1 MSQDPVLGAAFHR
14 EAVLSHRAV
23 LLPGEISDNGTEV
36 STVPPAGEI
45 LGSEPL
51 FRHACASDG

>member
-1 MSQDPVLGAAFHR
+1 MLGAAFHR

>member
-1 MSQDPVLGAAFHR
+1 MLRAAFHR
-14 EAVLSHRAV
+14 EAVLSHRAI
-23 LLPGEISDNGTEV
+23 LLPGGISDNGTKV

-45 LGSEPL
+45 LGCEPL